1 MLTRPGNKRY
11 NNFEMKITYETAL
24 ATRLQFI
31 LISFLGIPNALN
43 SIITTCK
50 DSHSD
55 CFANTFLSLI
65 YFILI
70 VAWFGFL
77 WILGFAAQDRRS
89 KRLALLLIACEGLVL
104 LVSLFNARHH
114 NDILGLLTSIIDGV
128 LAAWIILLA
137 WRLQKAG
144 GGRVVAKQRGRS
156 GRARQ
161 RRRPTDDQE

>member
-1 MLTRPGNKRY
+1 
-11 NNFEMKITYETAL
+11 MKLKYETSL

-31 LISFLGIPNALN
+31 VISLLGIPNGLN

-55 CFANTFLSLI
+55 CFANTFLSLV

-70 VAWFGFL
+70 VVFFGAL

-89 KRLALLLIACEGLVL
+89 KRLARILIAAEAMVL
-104 LVSLFNARHH
+104 LVALFNAKHH
-114 NDILGLLTSIIDGV
+114 TDLIGLLTSLVDAGF
-128 LAAWIILLA
+128 AAWIIVLA

-144 GGRVVAKQRGRS
+144 GGRVVSRQRP
-156 GRARQ
+156 RQ
-161 RRRPTDDQE
+161 RRRPTSNQE